1 MQDKRK
7 KEYNQS
13 FLHIDSLG
21 AQAPI
26 PSRMW
31 ADIKA
36 KTLELW
42 QMGQDRV
49 KSHFEDGKKEKGVC
63 NNINQFFV
71 EMMHDGNAA
80 ELPPTVA
87 VLVDTNFEKLF
98 NPFLK
103 LKGFDGCKDTP
114 VEVFHVFLLGVV
126 KYMTQDFMKS
136 LKHNQL
142 AEVLCAWEAFDVGGL
157 NIETI
162 PVKYLSNHFKSLI
175 GKD

>member
-7 KEYNQS
+7 KEYIQS

-26 PSRMW
+26 PSWMW

-87 VLVDTNFEKLF
+87 ALVDTNFEKLF

-103 LKGFDGCKDTP
+103 LK
-114 VEVFHVFLLGVV
+114 V

>member
-1 MQDKRK
+1 
-7 KEYNQS
+7 
-13 FLHIDSLG
+13 
-21 AQAPI
+21 
-26 PSRMW
+26 MW

-49 KSHFEDGKKEKGVC
+49 KSHFEDGKKGKGVC

-87 VLVDTNFEKLF
+87 ALVDTNFEKFF

-103 LKGFDGCKDTP
+103 LKGQCSRGLPQGIGANYPKDNPLT
-114 VEVFHVFLLGVV
+114 HWLLQVLMDV
-126 KYMTQDFMKS
+126 KILRLKCFMFS
-136 LKHNQL
+136 YS
-142 AEVLCAWEAFDVGGL
+142 E
-157 NIETI
+157 
-162 PVKYLSNHFKSLI
+162 
-175 GKD
+175 